1 MFKPKR
7 ILVTTDFT
15 DESDSALR
23 EAVGIGEQFRST
35 VYLLH
40 VIPEIEQCAVDYCL
54 AESVIMAEKNKLRGE
69 AEQRMDEMVRRIA
82 PDSMVQIVKEVRFGN
97 TVDEIVSVERERA
110 IDLVMAAPHRK
121 RSHWLGETHPLT
133 RDLVSRSVCETMLVR

>member
-54 AESVIMAEKNKLRGE
+54 AEQEIIAEKNKLRKE
-69 AEQRMDEMVRRIA
+69 AEQMMDEMVRRVA

-97 TVDEIVSVERERA
+97 TVDEIVSAERERA
-110 IDLVMAAPHRK
+110 VDLVMAAPHRK
-121 RSHWLGETHPLT
+121 RRHWLGETHPLM